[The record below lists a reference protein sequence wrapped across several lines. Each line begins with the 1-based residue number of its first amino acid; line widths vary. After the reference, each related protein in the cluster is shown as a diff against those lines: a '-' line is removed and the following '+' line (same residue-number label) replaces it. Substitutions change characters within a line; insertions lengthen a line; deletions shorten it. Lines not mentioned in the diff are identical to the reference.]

1 MNPPPSEDRLLS
13 PEQIDRQIASLA
25 VEALTCI
32 ERVLRGSAKANK
44 AQLDTAWR
52 VVEMAR
58 DYEAPS
64 LEAPE
69 VEELRNVLQLIG
81 ER

>member
-1 MNPPPSEDRLLS
+1 MKPTPTPDRLLT
-13 PEQIDRQIASLA
+13 PEQIDRQVATLA

-58 DYEAPS
+58 DYEAPN